1 MARPR
6 QKTAFLGEQTVR
18 ILLGVPQ
25 KQAGWL
31 IHALCDWIEND
42 REPQDG
48 EIPAPCIGAW
58 IAIRD
63 ESVRIHD
70 ILKTARE
77 NGLKGGRPPK
87 KPNETEMKPNG
98 NQTETK
104 KNQEEEED
112 IDILRTDETADS
124 GARERE
130 EPATAA
136 SDQRTAVDIPS
147 KKSSAARAPRFD
159 GDDPDRWEVWART
172 VHDPVDAALSATGEG
187 ANKRPVYGKLLR
199 DLGDKDLFREAVIL
213 FAAERRAGDPMRNP
227 AAVLVKKLKQEIAD
241 ERAEKSRMKEG
252 V

>member
-18 ILLGVPQ
+18 ILLGVPT

-31 IHALCDWIEND
+31 IHAICDWIEND

-70 ILKTARE
+70 ALKTARE
-77 NGLKGGRPPK
+77 NGFKGGRPPK
-87 KPNETEMKPNG
+87 KPNETETKPNG
-98 NQTETK
+98 NQTETQ
-104 KNQEEEED
+104 KNQDKDED
-112 IDILRTDETADS
+112 KDILRTEESADS
-124 GARERE
+124 GARVRE
-130 EPATAA
+130 EPATADG
-136 SDQRTAVDIPS
+136 DQRTAVDIPS
-147 KKSSAARAPRFD
+147 RVSSAAKAPSFS
-159 GDDPDRWEVWART
+159 GDPDRWEVWART

-199 DLGDKDLFREAVIL
+199 NLGDKDLFREAVIL
-213 FAAERRAGDPMRNP
+213 FAAERRAGDPMQNP

-241 ERAEKSRMKEG
+241 ERAAAARLAK
-252 V
+252 